1 MAEKDRNFAG
11 QTKRPIKKFHFF
23 KKRRK
28 KDFQKNCKRGKNLE
42 LRKNATNFLCSPK
55 GQAGNS
61 EVKDLRI
68 GFIFLLD
75 IIGMVQAVSAS
86 LSLAAAA
93 QQCCDSATTF
103 SQNENKYAQTI
114 PPKGEIRTR
123 GIFSIG
129 QSALLLLSHFGHPI
143 AFRDMLNGP
152 MVNLFCSD

>member
-1 MAEKDRNFAG
+1 M
-11 QTKRPIKKFHFF
+11 
-23 KKRRK
+23 
-28 KDFQKNCKRGKNLE
+28 
-42 LRKNATNFLCSPK
+42 
-55 GQAGNS
+55 
-61 EVKDLRI
+61 KDLRI

-86 LSLAAAA
+86 LSLAAV
-93 QQCCDSATTF
+93 QQCSSAVTVPQLLVINC
-103 SQNENKYAQTI
+103 QNENKYAQTI

-152 MVNLFCSD
+152 LVNLFCSG